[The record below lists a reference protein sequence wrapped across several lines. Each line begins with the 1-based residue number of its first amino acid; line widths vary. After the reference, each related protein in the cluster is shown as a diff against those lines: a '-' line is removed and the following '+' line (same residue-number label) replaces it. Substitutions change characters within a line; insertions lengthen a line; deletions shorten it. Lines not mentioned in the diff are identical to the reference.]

1 MLGIPYF
8 SVQRSTVTR
17 AVLLPPFCSTSSPIC
32 WRIPVSRGLWA
43 IIGLP
48 SSTIFQV
55 LPATFCTKTLRICS
69 MGRPVATT
77 RVAIPDR
84 RNLE

>member
-1 MLGIPYF
+1 
-8 SVQRSTVTR
+8 V
-17 AVLLPPFCSTSSPIC
+17 SS
-32 WRIPVSRGLWA
+32 GLWA

-55 LPATFCTKTLRICS
+55 LPATFCTKTFRICS
-69 MGRPVATT
+69 MGRPVVTT

-84 RNLE
+84 RNFE